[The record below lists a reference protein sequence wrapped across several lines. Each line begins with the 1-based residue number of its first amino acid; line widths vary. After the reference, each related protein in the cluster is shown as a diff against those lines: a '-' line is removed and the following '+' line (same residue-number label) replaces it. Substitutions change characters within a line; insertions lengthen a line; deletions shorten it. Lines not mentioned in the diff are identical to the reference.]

1 PPDERRHGPD
11 LEGHDGHEQRHLG
24 PEQRG
29 REIEMG
35 ALLEPAERAQQAGG
49 EPQQRGDAP
58 HAVGGE
64 EPAEAGVVEQ
74 SLQRPPA
81 EEDGRQAQREG
92 EHVQRGHDGRHHG
105 RVPRAAWTSA
115 KSRAG
120 VTGTSVMVIPKSAS
134 ASSIALAMTA
144 APGMAPLS
152 PTPLIPSSLTT
163 EGWGSWTTAIGGTW
177 SAFGIA

>member
-1 PPDERRHGPD
+1 D
-11 LEGHDGHEQRHLG
+11 LEGHDRHEQRHFG
-24 PEQRG
+24 PEQR
-29 REIEMG
+29 RCEVEVG
-35 ALLEPAERAQQAGG
+35 ALLQPAERAQEAGR
-49 EPQQRGDAP
+49 EPEQGGDAP

-74 SLQRPPA
+74 PLQRAPA
-81 EEDGRQAQREG
+81 EEDGRQAGGGGGGGGPRPG
-92 EHVQRGHDGRHHG
+92 GGTHG
-105 RVPRAAWTSA
+105 RAPRAVPRAPPPAAWRSA

-120 VTGTSVMVIPKSAS
+120 VTGTSRMVIPKSAS

>member
-1 PPDERRHGPD
+1 
-11 LEGHDGHEQRHLG
+11 
-24 PEQRG
+24 
-29 REIEMG
+29 IEMG
-35 ALLEPAERAQQAGG
+35 ALLQPAERAEQARRD
-49 EPQQRGDAP
+49 PQERGDAP

-74 SLQRPPA
+74 PLQRAPA
-81 EEDGRQAQREG
+81 EEDGRQAEG
-92 EHVQRGHDGRHHG
+92 EGEDVERRHDGGHHG
-105 RVPRAAWTSA
+105 RAPRADPRAAPPAAWRSA

-120 VTGTSVMVIPKSAS
+120 VTGTSRMVIPKSAS